1 VVTSSRGGPA
11 TRRRSGRKG
20 SNAIVAPPK
29 IDLPVQIT
37 AATISVEALAAAMD
51 AKPAEV
57 IKYLMINMGIMAT
70 ITQSVDA
77 ESAVVVA
84 EAFGKKVVRQAQPD
98 EDAAELAADT
108 VALSGT
114 LESYFLQ
121 LHCLQLHTCYRLC

>member
-114 LESYFLQ
+114 LCYNTLQ
-121 LHCLQLHTCYRLC
+121 LLQFIRLHVV

>member
-1 VVTSSRGGPA
+1 
-11 TRRRSGRKG
+11 
-20 SNAIVAPPK
+20 
-29 IDLPVQIT
+29 
-37 AATISVEALAAAMD
+37 VEALAAAMD

-114 LESYFLQ
+114 LKQSTVTLSTVTYSTKVAVVPCIGCAAYVWQDEDA
-121 LHCLQLHTCYRLC
+121 